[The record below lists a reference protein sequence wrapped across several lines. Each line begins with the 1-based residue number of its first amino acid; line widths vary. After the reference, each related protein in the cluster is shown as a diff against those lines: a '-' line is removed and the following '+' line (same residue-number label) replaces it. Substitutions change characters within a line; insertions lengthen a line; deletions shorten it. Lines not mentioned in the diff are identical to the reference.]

1 MEWWLR
7 RSVVRVRGGLQE
19 EVIVNAR
26 PGSRKCSTCYGAG
39 SWRVSWGQTFR
50 ANDVPPPSLVG
61 RWSPAS
67 THLYSGP

>member
-7 RSVVRVRGGLQE
+7 HSVVRVRGGLQE

-39 SWRVSWGQTFR
+39 S
-50 ANDVPPPSLVG
+50 
-61 RWSPAS
+61 
-67 THLYSGP
+67 